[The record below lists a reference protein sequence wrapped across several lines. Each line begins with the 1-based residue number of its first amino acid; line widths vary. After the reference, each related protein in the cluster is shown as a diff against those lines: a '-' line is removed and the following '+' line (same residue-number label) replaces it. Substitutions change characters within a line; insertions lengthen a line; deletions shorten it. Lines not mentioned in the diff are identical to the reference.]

1 MTREEA
7 AFMAKAFLKCLERES
22 SGRDPMC
29 NCDKCA
35 DCNLNYEKGNVG
47 EIKEWLR
54 IAIKALEK
62 KPILDE
68 IITEIEHHRR
78 KVKSIDTYDLIGDCL
93 EIIERVRRKTI
104 EEKSNM

>member
-7 AFMAKAFLKCLERES
+7 ANMAKAYLQCLERDS
-22 SGRDPMC
+22 SGVDSMC
-29 NCDKCA
+29 NCGKCA

-62 KPILDE
+62 PILDE
-68 IITEIEHHRR
+68 VIAEIEHHRR
-78 KVKSIDTYDLIGDCL
+78 KVKSIDTYDLMGDCL
-93 EIIERVRRKTI
+93 EIIERVRRKTH
-104 EEKSNM
+104 EENGNM